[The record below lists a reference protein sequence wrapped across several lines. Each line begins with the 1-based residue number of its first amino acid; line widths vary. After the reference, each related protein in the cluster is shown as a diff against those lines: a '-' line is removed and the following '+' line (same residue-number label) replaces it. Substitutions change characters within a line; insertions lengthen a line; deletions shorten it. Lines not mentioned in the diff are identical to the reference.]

1 MNRMLLVCASSLVA
15 LASHA
20 QAVSSSAVSFSIDTT
35 EGGAERR
42 LDFGAMPVVYS
53 ADSRTDGATGAAV
66 LTFESPS
73 GFVTNIVCQNRSA
86 ELFAPCEAG
95 GWTIWHAHGSVLDSR
110 KVRVVVPMLTIDA
123 SSPGRVLPN
132 TSQSV
137 IYWVLPRHAFRSVMF
152 EPGYDIR
159 EFVEYVE
166 VMITTG
172 GSEQWD
178 CFKDPRDR
186 SKTDDYDFSRVVE
199 GCRGIVAAGFKPY
212 LKLGTVPLKLSS
224 GKPSAV
230 YEVSRLPPDDFEE
243 YGRYMEAC
251 AKALVDAFGR
261 DEVLKWRFAV
271 FTEFE
276 NAEWLW
282 AGSGGKSRHAYCRIY
297 EVTANAFARV
307 VSPDIDIGA
316 HAMVVTEGEWDERD
330 FIKYAAQKKLP
341 LKFLTASFYESCP
354 GGRPRGKTLS
364 QTLSHLREA
373 AKAVGFKNLRYGI
386 DEGRILNGD
395 KMANGK
401 RRPLQMRVVGDTW
414 QAAYDAR
421 VVKTLFDEGADWF
434 AAWGYF
440 SGPNV
445 MMRGL
450 PTVSFH
456 VARESAKFKGM
467 RRLPVEKRGSP
478 RPGLEIDAVSALS
491 SDGATLRIMAYAFEN
506 DLHATGRAQFNLRV
520 VIPKMWRGGGSFKVA
535 RRLVDDDANWFDE
548 WRAERRK
555 RGWGDECYSWSADS
569 PSPLEMQGLKNP
581 EYKRIFV
588 EEIAPTLRQFA
599 RLDATESTTSPES
612 DGALSFPCNIPVN
625 SVLFMEITQNKGD
638 KR

>member
-1 MNRMLLVCASSLVA
+1 MNRLLLAPVSALVA
-15 LASHA
+15 FALPA
-20 QAVSSSAVSFSIDTT
+20 QVVSSKAVSFSIDTT
-35 EGGAERR
+35 GDGTERR
-42 LDFGAMPVVYS
+42 LDSGAMLVAYS
-53 ADSRTDGATGAAV
+53 DDGWTGGATNAAV

-73 GFVTNIVCQNRSA
+73 GFVTNVVRRGHGAVS
-86 ELFAPCEAG
+86 FAPDEPG
-95 GWTIWHAHGSVLDSR
+95 EWTIWHAHGTILDSR
-110 KVRVVVPMLTIDA
+110 KVRVAAPTLAIDA
-123 SSPGRVLPN
+123 SSPGRILPN

-137 IYWVLPRHAFRSVMF
+137 IYWVLPRHAFRCATF
-152 EPGYDIR
+152 EPDYDIR

-166 VMITTG
+166 VMIATG

-178 CFKDPRDR
+178 CFRNPRDR

-224 GKPSAV
+224 GKRSAV

-282 AGSGGKSRHAYCRIY
+282 AGSGGKSRQAYCRLY
-297 EVTANAFARV
+297 EVTARAFERI

-330 FIKYAAQKKLP
+330 FIKYAAQKRLP

-354 GGRPRGKTLS
+354 GGRPRGKTLR

-373 AKAVGFKNLRYGI
+373 AEAAGFKDLRYGV

-395 KMANGK
+395 KMVNGK

-445 MMRGL
+445 LMRGL

-467 RRLPVEKRGSP
+467 RRLPVEKHGSP

-491 SDGATLRIMAYAFEN
+491 ADGSTLRIMAYAFEN
-506 DLHATGRAQFNLRV
+506 DMHATGRAQFNLCV
-520 VIPKMWRGGGSFKVA
+520 ALPKRWRGCDSFKVV
-535 RRLVDDDANWFDE
+535 RRIVDDDANWFDE

-581 EYKRIFV
+581 EYKLIFV
-588 EEIAPTLRQFA
+588 EEIVPKLRKFA
-599 RLDATESTTSPES
+599 RLDAVESTIRPES
-612 DGALSFPCNIPVN
+612 DGTLSFPCDIPVN
-625 SVLFMEITQNKGD
+625 SVLFMEIKQNKGG
-638 KR
+638 K